1 MFGMIKNSLLGG
13 TEETPYKIL
22 TSETK
27 GDLNY
32 EVRRYDGG
40 MFATV
45 NVDGKS
51 FDETSGEAVLKLLK
65 YVGGSNDKG
74 IGMGMTAPVS
84 ITAFPKEDGSLSGK
98 LNVGIRIPT
107 KFQSDPPSPTDETV
121 KIEQRSGMTV
131 YSTQFGG
138 YAKEV
143 DYRSHAARLM
153 AALGD
158 SAPYQRGQYLCNG
171 YDPPMKPYGRRN
183 EIWLLQEEP

>member
-1 MFGMIKNSLLGG
+1 MFGLIKNSLLGG

-98 LNVGIRIPT
+98 LNPG
-107 KFQSDPPSPTDETV
+107 SDTVPSGFSLFLPAPPPLL
-121 KIEQRSGMTV
+121 
-131 YSTQFGG
+131 QFGG

>member
-1 MFGMIKNSLLGG
+1 M
-13 TEETPYKIL
+13 
-22 TSETK
+22 

-40 MFATV
+40 TFATV

-131 YSTQFGG
+131 YSMDQLIFASLAHQHTQRLRCWLRGSTIVRPPQRISMTTVWIELSRVHLWGLQVGTFHPQCF
-138 YAKEV
+138 V
-143 DYRSHAARLM
+143 D
-153 AALGD
+153 
-158 SAPYQRGQYLCNG
+158 
-171 YDPPMKPYGRRN
+171 
-183 EIWLLQEEP
+183 